1 MMTRSFFLAI
11 EGPIGVGKTTL
22 ARLLQSRFQAGLLLE
37 AFDENPFLADFY
49 ADRTRY
55 AFQTQMFFLLSRY
68 RQQQTVPES
77 LVHGSLIADYTF
89 GKDSLFAHLN
99 LEGDELDVYDQL
111 YEVLADRVLLP
122 DLVIYLRAEID
133 ELMMRIATRDRSYER
148 EMDRAYI
155 ESVRQAYER
164 FFADY
169 TQTPLLTLDTDDL
182 NYVRDPLVLAFVEG
196 RVRTALEIGVHQQPL
211 PQMKPVDSSKPATPN
226 ESVCTE
232 SEAGEAAA
240 RTAAARTAAAIE
252 DARLYEQAQRRVAE
266 LEKRVAECTVELAA
280 VNQELKALAYAVS
293 HDLRAPLR
301 RVEGFSR
308 LLLEG
313 YEECLDGTGRD
324 YVQHVRTGSQ
334 HMKQLIDDLLK
345 LSRLMRREMRRERVS
360 LSVLA
365 QEIAAQLQAA
375 QPERQVEFAIE
386 PGLVAEGDA
395 YLLRVALEH
404 LLDNAWK
411 FTSQRACA
419 RIEFGYTRVGGR
431 LAYFVRD
438 DGVGFDMAYADKLF
452 DAFQRLHA
460 ADEFEGTG
468 IGLPIVQRIVRR
480 HGGRVW
486 AEGEMGQGATFY
498 FTCPKDR

>member
-1 MMTRSFFLAI
+1 MMTRTFFLAI

-22 ARLLQSRFQAGLLLE
+22 ARLLQPRFQAGLLLE

-77 LVHGSLIADYTF
+77 LARGPLIADYTF
-89 GKDSLFAHLN
+89 GKDSLFARLN
-99 LEGDELDVYDQL
+99 LKGDELDVYGQL
-111 YEVLADRVLLP
+111 YEVLAERVHVP

-169 TQTPLLTLDTDDL
+169 AQTPLLTLDTDDL

-211 PQMKPVDSSKPATPN
+211 PQIEPVDSSKPAMPN
-226 ESVCTE
+226 GPVPPE
-232 SEAGEAAA
+232 SEAREGGV
-240 RTAAARTAAAIE
+240 RTMA
-252 DARLYEQAQRRVAE
+252 
-266 LEKRVAECTVELAA
+266 VELDA

-301 RVEGFSR
+301 RIEGFSR
-308 LLLEG
+308 LLLED
-313 YEECLDGTGRD
+313 YEARLDERGRD
-324 YVQHVRTGSQ
+324 YVQHVRAGSQ
-334 HMKQLIDDLLK
+334 RMKQLIDDLLR
-345 LSRLMRREMRRERVS
+345 LSRLMRHEMRRERVS

-365 QEIAAQLQAA
+365 QEIAASLQAA
-375 QPERQVEFAIE
+375 QPERRVEFIIE

-411 FTSQRACA
+411 FTGERACA
-419 RIEFGYTRVGGR
+419 RIEFGYTRVGGGA
-431 LAYFVRD
+431 AYFVRD

-452 DAFQRLHA
+452 DVFQRLHA

-468 IGLPIVQRIVRR
+468 IGLPIVQRVVRR

-486 AEGEMGQGATFY
+486 AEGAMEQGATFY